1 MPTELSPR
9 AARRLRLTSVR
20 LLLCALSFAFSV
32 AEAHAQIGIIGPSA
46 PAPEYILLGQ
56 GHNQGACAAGAPDPA
71 FQRSG
76 RRGGDSN
83 SGGVQQIDPK
93 TGAPCPPK

>member
-1 MPTELSPR
+1 MPTELSPL
-9 AARRLRLTSVR
+9 AAKRPRLSVLR
-20 LLLCALSFAFSV
+20 VLLCALSFGFGV
-32 AEAHAQIGIIGPSA
+32 AGARAQIGIIGPSA

-56 GHNQGACAAGAPDPA
+56 GHNQGACAASAPDPA

-83 SGGVQQIDPK
+83 SGGASQIDPK